1 MKLRL
6 LFSIPTLLLLA
17 SCSAFLAGERSEQG
31 IEEDLS
37 RRTVGDII
45 TDEAIEDRIR
55 INIDAQ
61 EPALIE
67 ANVSVMAH
75 NGIVLLAGQV
85 PSPELKQRAVE
96 IASEA
101 SSRVRRI
108 HDELEVTGNIGLLV
122 RGNDAIVSARVR
134 LTLSAADSVGD
145 AAYRVTTQNGT
156 VFLMGVVNRED
167 GDRAA
172 ELASDIRGVTRVVKV
187 FEYLN

>member
-1 MKLRL
+1 MKFRL
-6 LFSIPTLLLLA
+6 LISIPALLLA
-17 SCSAFLAGERSEQG
+17 SCAAFLSGERSERG
-31 IEEDLS
+31 IEENLS
-37 RRTVGDII
+37 RRTVGAII

-55 INIDAQ
+55 INLDAQ
-61 EPALIE
+61 EPALNE

-75 NGIVLLAGQV
+75 NGVVLLAGQV

-108 HDELEVTGNIGLLV
+108 HDELEITGNIGLLV
-122 RGNDAIVSARVR
+122 RGNDTLISARVR
-134 LTLSAADSVGD
+134 LALSADDSVGD

-156 VFLMGVVNRED
+156 VYLMGVVDRGD

-172 ELASDIRGVTRVVKV
+172 TLASDVSGVTRVVKV